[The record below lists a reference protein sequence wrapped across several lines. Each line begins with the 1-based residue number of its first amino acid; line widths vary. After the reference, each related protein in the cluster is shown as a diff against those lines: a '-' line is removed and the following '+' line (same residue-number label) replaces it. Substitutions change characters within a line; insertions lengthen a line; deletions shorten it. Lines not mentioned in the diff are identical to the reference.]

1 MIVESGLCLIQEFDF
16 SLFDP
21 SWRTVDSYVTLISTC
36 ETEGH
41 DPRRWLAIHQKVT
54 EFIRDHYLKPVQSTL
69 GAVALYTSELLRLVS
84 STYLSVDGRVSVAS
98 GYFWSSIIIGRLR
111 WHIWTFQLVYVGWK
125 AAICQKNSY
134 ERFLYTPFAQEGQNH
149 YTEIKLKSNFHV
161 KNCFQC
167 KMNQRCIERVEMLL
181 WPISSWYC
189 YKRSARLSI
198 NLLQFPEISHFR
210 FFSLDQV
217 EKYSFKRW

>member
-98 GYFWSSIIIGRLR
+98 GYFWLVFDFSWFMSGEKLQFARKTLTSVFSIHLLHRKVRII
-111 WHIWTFQLVYVGWK
+111 T
-125 AAICQKNSY
+125 
-134 ERFLYTPFAQEGQNH
+134 
-149 YTEIKLKSNFHV
+149 LKSNW
-161 KNCFQC
+161 
-167 KMNQRCIERVEMLL
+167 NQIFMSKIAFNAKWIKDALNV
-181 WPISSWYC
+181 
-189 YKRSARLSI
+189 
-198 NLLQFPEISHFR
+198 
-210 FFSLDQV
+210 
-217 EKYSFKRW
+217 